1 MSLLSVGDKAPGFAT
16 TDQDGKPVK
25 LSDYKGKKVV
35 LYFYPKDDTPGCTKE
50 ACNFRDAWPK
60 LRRKKVDVLGVS
72 VDDEKSHR
80 KFADKYS
87 LPFTLLADTDRKI
100 VQDYGVWGEKSL
112 YGRKYM
118 GTNRVTYLIDE
129 RGKIAAVWPKV
140 KVDDHVDEVLEAIGN
155 A

>member
-1 MSLLSVGDKAPGFAT
+1 MALLSVGDKAPAFST
-16 TDQDGKPVK
+16 TDQDGKPVR
-25 LSDYKGKKVV
+25 LSDFKGKKVV

-60 LRRKKVDVLGVS
+60 LRRKKVDILGVS

-87 LPFTLLADTDRKI
+87 LPFTLLADTDKKI
-100 VQDYGVWGEKSL
+100 VNDYGVWGEKSL

-129 RGKIAAVWPKV
+129 KGKIAAVWPKV
-140 KVDDHVDEVLEAIGN
+140 KVDDHVDEVIEAIGK